1 MSHIK
6 SYINKLNTNNRKAL
20 SVFLTAG
27 YPQKN
32 NFLPLAIDILEAGA
46 DMLELG
52 IPFSDP
58 IADGPVIQASSQ
70 IALENGITIDDTL
83 NYARAIKS
91 KTDKPVILM
100 GYANPLLAYG
110 LSDFITDAKNS
121 GVDGFIVPD
130 VPLEE
135 YHTFWNFDLKA
146 LDVILLTTPTSDT
159 SRIHEIDILSSGF
172 VYCVSVIGT
181 TGIRNTF
188 NESNMDNI
196 KRTYQQ
202 IENNKMLIGFG
213 ISSAQNILDFSP
225 YCDGVIVGS
234 AVVKNIMA
242 DQEQGADYKNTLCLI
257 EELSKACN

>member
-6 SYINKLNTNNRKAL
+6 FYINKLNTNNRKAL

-110 LSDFITDAKNS
+110 LTEFITDAKNS
-121 GVDGFIVPD
+121 GVDGFIIPD

-135 YHTFWNFDLKA
+135 YHTFWNFDLWRA
-146 LDVILLTTPTSDT
+146 
-159 SRIHEIDILSSGF
+159 
-172 VYCVSVIGT
+172 
-181 TGIRNTF
+181 
-188 NESNMDNI
+188 
-196 KRTYQQ
+196 
-202 IENNKMLIGFG
+202 FG
-213 ISSAQNILDFSP
+213 
-225 YCDGVIVGS
+225 
-234 AVVKNIMA
+234 
-242 DQEQGADYKNTLCLI
+242 
-257 EELSKACN
+257 